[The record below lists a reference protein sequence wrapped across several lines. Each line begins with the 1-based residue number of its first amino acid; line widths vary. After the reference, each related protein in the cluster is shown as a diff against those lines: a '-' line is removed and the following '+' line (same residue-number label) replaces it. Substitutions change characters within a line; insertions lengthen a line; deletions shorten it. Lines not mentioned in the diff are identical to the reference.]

1 MFEEYKKAFEK
12 EEQRKK
18 AQQSLGKISK
28 VVFRWPS
35 FISEKYQHFSAKH
48 KSK

>member
-1 MFEEYKKAFEK
+1 MFEEYKNAFEK

-18 AQQSLGKISK
+18 AQQSPDNVSK
-28 VVFRWPS
+28 VIFRWPS
-35 FISEKYQHFSAKH
+35 FISEKYQYFSAKH